1 MTSPDAYISSDK
13 FFADQFVGIRIRLE
27 HCQDYESPIEC
38 ASEEEIEA
46 FWRSSSRKNLAV
58 MIFHE
63 QLDMKNQASPLQ
75 QTSRVELIEASVNS
89 RKLLKFELQ
98 PNEFE
103 DVKDS
108 LGFFEDD
115 SIEPINFFTVK
126 NINRESEYLVE
137 GRDKGR
143 MIAGSN
149 DFLP

>member
-1 MTSPDAYISSDK
+1 
-13 FFADQFVGIRIRLE
+13 
-27 HCQDYESPIEC
+27 
-38 ASEEEIEA
+38 
-46 FWRSSSRKNLAV
+46 

-108 LGFFEDD
+108 MGFFEDD

-126 NINRESEYLVE
+126 NVIGESEHLVE
-137 GRDKGR
+137 GRDQGR
-143 MIAGSN
+143 MIAGSK